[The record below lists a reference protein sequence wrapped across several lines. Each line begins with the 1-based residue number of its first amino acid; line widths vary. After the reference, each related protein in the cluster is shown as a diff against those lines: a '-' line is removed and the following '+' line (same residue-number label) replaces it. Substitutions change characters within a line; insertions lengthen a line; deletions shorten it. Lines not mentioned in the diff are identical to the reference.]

1 MRGARH
7 FERTRSR
14 DLRRQET
21 PAEALLWGKLRGRRL
36 AGCKFVRQE
45 AIAPYFADFVCRE
58 AKLIVEVDGATHAT
72 AEERAYDAR
81 REATLRAASFEVL
94 RFSNDEVFRDIDAV
108 CEAIVMALQK
118 NALPSPRETGRGLG

>member
-58 AKLIVEVDGATHAT
+58 AKLIVEVDGATHCT
-72 AEERAYDAR
+72 LEERAYDAR
-81 REATLRAASFEVL
+81 RETALSAAGFRIV
-94 RFSNDEVFRDIDAV
+94 RFSNDEVYRNIDAV
-108 CEAIVMALQK
+108 CETIVVALQDE
-118 NALPSPRETGRGLG
+118 AFPLPVKRGEG